1 MHLPDPDAW
10 FASPVFI
17 SIEPDGPELAN
28 EVTSGL
34 SMTIPPDVEDELEPD
49 TKAAVPASL
58 QLTVEG
64 QQLYSLHPIAC
75 TDLMQYANDSFPC
88 RPSDYQCKNTKQL
101 ICHGFVIHEFMI
113 LSRLD

>member
-49 TKAAVPASL
+49 TKAAVPTISMEPPTKPTSVDGPAARYML
-58 QLTVEG
+58 PPT
-64 QQLYSLHPIAC
+64 P
-75 TDLMQYANDSFPC
+75 D
-88 RPSDYQCKNTKQL
+88 RPPVAISVD
-101 ICHGFVIHEFMI
+101 FVC
-113 LSRLD
+113 